1 MRLKI
6 ERVSEVLRAQ
16 AHSISIVHAI
26 YSGLE
31 RLAENSMQIIFWHF
45 SLANRNS
52 NLLSQKHSCSRYLLV
67 REICELIHFRN
78 VQRIGFSQTSSF
90 PNQRKIPISGSSYPH
105 IISQKWKLFDIL
117 GIISAMLKGILQQ
130 FELFNIWLVY
140 LKSI

>member
-1 MRLKI
+1 MHLKI

-45 SLANRNS
+45 SLANPNS
-52 NLLSQKHSCSRYLLV
+52 DHLSQKRSCSRYLLV

-78 VQRIGFSQTSSF
+78 VQRIGFSEHLVL
-90 PNQRKIPISGSSYPH
+90 KIKEKYLFRVHLTH
-105 IISQKWKLFDIL
+105 I
-117 GIISAMLKGILQQ
+117 
-130 FELFNIWLVY
+130 
-140 LKSI
+140 